1 MEVLNYMDIL
11 KDEERFIYSYDN
23 DEYYDLLEQRRLNGF
38 LEYALKK
45 EETDKIVAEAT
56 KKVLYA
62 DKKVAAINR
71 REEKINEK
79 SNLLKSKEIKLE
91 KEQNKSKKQKIHLAK
106 ELKLLGIPTFKI
118 KKITQLNINQINLL

>member
-56 KKVLYA
+56 KKVSYA

-79 SNLLKSKEIKLE
+79 V
-91 KEQNKSKKQKIHLAK
+91 
-106 ELKLLGIPTFKI
+106 TF
-118 KKITQLNINQINLL
+118 